1 MFLKFLVHSW
11 NSISV
16 TLSCCDNSIEQIFS
30 KKLDTANILPKEKSM
45 LGSDFLLYRWRATG
59 IKYSKVKKTQCWVL
73 TWINPLPLSTDCSQS
88 WIEIGHLQLKGL
100 LHMVRSMHEV
110 SSRRYHLDPDAVMH
124 LSFGYPIHKDHICWE
139 YLPPLPRPQ
148 MLLLI
153 TGCFYNDD
161 W

>member
-100 LHMVRSMHEV
+100 LHIWCDRCMRFPPGGIIWILTLLCTYPLGIQSIKTIYVGSTFLP
-110 SSRRYHLDPDAVMH
+110 SPDP
-124 LSFGYPIHKDHICWE
+124 K
-139 YLPPLPRPQ
+139 
-148 MLLLI
+148 
-153 TGCFYNDD
+153 CFS
-161 W
+161 